1 MKISKRWIGVAA
13 AAGILLAGC
22 SSSGGDT
29 AAESA
34 APAEEAPAEEAPAE
48 EAPAEEAPAEEA
60 PAAEGGTIEPLNIH
74 IVAAK
79 TGIISPFDIQ
89 PAEAF
94 TMAIDELNA
103 AGGIGG
109 QQATVT
115 WTDTKSD
122 PALTTQIAQEAVDAG
137 ANIIV
142 TTCDFDFA
150 APAATVAQANNIPA
164 LSLCLG
170 DRKGTDLVTIGP
182 MSLSPSPGNAFK
194 GSAAAE
200 FMYNDKGWRKAYLL
214 QDDLLEYTKSLGTY
228 ATGRFTELG
237 GEIIGEDVFTGNEQ
251 LDPAANVTRL
261 RDAAKDADV
270 IIIPSVVPA
279 ATTMIKAI
287 RDAGIETPIIMPG
300 AAVDG
305 TLVTGAIPNISNFYS
320 LPFACMPAYCE
331 GDPDPDVKVFGDAF
345 KAYTGADPYLAY
357 AVLSYELGKA
367 LGAAVEAA
375 GSTDGPAI
383 IKAFETMPPTDYLTG
398 PIAWSE
404 TCHHTTGRQQRVVEY
419 QNGKGKFVTLITP
432 EKIAAVDPGNPCEAA
447 QSSAG

>member
-1 MKISKRWIGVAA
+1 MKISKGWIGVAA
-13 AAGILLAGC
+13 GAAILLAGC
-22 SSSGGDT
+22 SSSSGGST
-29 AAESA
+29 TESA
-34 APAEEAPAEEAPAE
+34 APATSAAAAETAAPAETAAAAE
-48 EAPAEEAPAEEA
+48 TTAA
-60 PAAEGGTIEPLNIH
+60 AAEGGTIEPLNIH

-170 DRKGTDLVTIGP
+170 DRKGTDLTTIGP

-200 FMYNDKGWRKAYLL
+200 FMYNDKGWKKAYLL
-214 QDDLLEYTKSLGTY
+214 QDDLLEYTKSLGRSRCHHDDQ
-228 ATGRFTELG
+228 GDSRCWH
-237 GEIIGEDVFTGNEQ
+237 
-251 LDPAANVTRL
+251 R
-261 RDAAKDADV
+261 
-270 IIIPSVVPA
+270 
-279 ATTMIKAI
+279 
-287 RDAGIETPIIMPG
+287 
-300 AAVDG
+300 
-305 TLVTGAIPNISNFYS
+305 
-320 LPFACMPAYCE
+320 
-331 GDPDPDVKVFGDAF
+331 DPDHHARRSSRRHPGDRC
-345 KAYTGADPYLAY
+345 DP
-357 AVLSYELGKA
+357 
-367 LGAAVEAA
+367 
-375 GSTDGPAI
+375 
-383 IKAFETMPPTDYLTG
+383 
-398 PIAWSE
+398 
-404 TCHHTTGRQQRVVEY
+404 EY
-419 QNGKGKFVTLITP
+419 QQLLLS
-432 EKIAAVDPGNPCEAA
+432 AVRLHVGVLR
-447 QSSAG
+447 G